1 MITTLSEGVGVI
13 KSLVEKYLNDS
24 SFLKSNPVNQLD
36 DLLNADHLP
45 VNLSQMSLQLAISTA
60 EVVLDNL
67 RFENDEL
74 QRECQELSHRFEQCI
89 ARRNADLLE
98 KEATLEE
105 HRSKLKVAKAKL
117 AIYENFT
124 KTKFTINQN
133 SVTAFIFNP
142 DDMVQ
147 LTVPETLTCTDICQ
161 IMSPSRDNAVES
173 TIAGNEIKQMKSLW
187 SHMKVSSKWK
197 HLVEVNSLTKV
208 PE

>member
-1 MITTLSEGVGVI
+1 MTTLSEGVGVI
-13 KSLVEKYLNDS
+13 KTIVEKYLNES
-24 SFLKSNPVNQLD
+24 SFLKLNTVSQLD

-45 VNLSQMSLQLAISTA
+45 VDLSQMSLQLAISSA
-60 EVVLDNL
+60 EVSLDNL
-67 RFENDEL
+67 RFEDDEL
-74 QRECQELSHRFEQCI
+74 QRECEELSRRFEQCI

-105 HRSKLKVAKAKL
+105 HRLKLKVAKAKL

-142 DDMVQ
+142 DNMVQ
-147 LTVPETLTCTDICQ
+147 LTVPETLTGTDICQ
-161 IMSPSRDNAVES
+161 IMSPSGNNAMEL

-197 HLVEVNSLTKV
+197 HLIEVNSLAKV
-208 PE
+208 SE